1 MPVAKQVMG
10 FAEYLRKC
18 DTPLTISVQ
27 GKWGS
32 GKTSFF
38 QLTKEF
44 ILEEQRQIKAAL
56 KAQKN
61 AKGIELSDDENDDDD
76 EEYVEDYEYS
86 DEVPSPKLVMDEQAK
101 TEIKE
106 ERKKGFW
113 NYPESVKLS
122 FKFLRNAAS

>member
-1 MPVAKQVMG
+1 MGYANDEPIKTLKDDSMPVAKQVMG

-44 ILEEQRQIKAAL
+44 ILGRKW
-56 KAQKN
+56 
-61 AKGIELSDDENDDDD
+61 
-76 EEYVEDYEYS
+76 
-86 DEVPSPKLVMDEQAK
+86 VPKM
-101 TEIKE
+101 
-106 ERKKGFW
+106 
-113 NYPESVKLS
+113 
-122 FKFLRNAAS
+122 